1 MDWGEE
7 LEARTPGG
15 SSSSQS
21 RGLVMTLLA
30 VDRRKVFLYF
40 LSFGDVFLANE
51 QHRGQLGSLFSNRS
65 ILLFDGDGFMRL
77 SVSILRWM
85 ILSFSKF
92 SVCLRCVGFGV
103 SPLRRDGDPS
113 FVSCGIV

>member
-30 VDRRKVFLYF
+30 VDKSFLYF
-40 LSFGDVFLANE
+40 LSFGDVSLQTNIIGDILAVSSTMG
-51 QHRGQLGSLFSNRS
+51 RSSLTGMDS
-65 ILLFDGDGFMRL
+65 
-77 SVSILRWM
+77 
-85 ILSFSKF
+85 
-92 SVCLRCVGFGV
+92 
-103 SPLRRDGDPS
+103 
-113 FVSCGIV
+113 

>member
-30 VDRRKVFLYF
+30 VDQKSFLYF
-40 LSFGDVFLANE
+40 LSFGDVSLQTNIIGDSLAVSSAMG
-51 QHRGQLGSLFSNRS
+51 RSSLTRMDS
-65 ILLFDGDGFMRL
+65 
-77 SVSILRWM
+77 
-85 ILSFSKF
+85 
-92 SVCLRCVGFGV
+92 
-103 SPLRRDGDPS
+103 
-113 FVSCGIV
+113 